1 MQQPLHRDS
10 TIAMADYAVLGMRD
24 SMALMNNEMRNL
36 MVRLNSMEQE
46 SRFLNDSLRA
56 LKLQSNVSEK
66 NMNEALRH
74 LSRSLRF
81 FYAGAVSYTHLTL
94 PTIYSV

>member
-1 MQQPLHRDS
+1 
-10 TIAMADYAVLGMRD
+10 
-24 SMALMNNEMRNL
+24 
-36 MVRLNSMEQE
+36 MEQE

-56 LKLQSNVSEK
+56 LKLKSNVSEK

-81 FYAGAVSYTHLTL
+81 FYAGDYREALKE
-94 PTIYSV
+94 